1 MLLELSG
8 NEEARA
14 VLSL

>member
-8 NEEARA
+8 NLPTR
-14 VLSL
+14 

>member
-8 NEEARA
+8 N
-14 VLSL
+14 LPTK